1 LGSLTRFLL
10 IAGVAE
16 GTIQW
21 VIYEHLKKRQMEAKA
36 ERLIAAGQRG
46 DSAAHAKSVQGMYPV
61 TQRRDHT
68 TDVN

>member
-1 LGSLTRFLL
+1 MTCLWL

-21 VIYEHLKKRQMEAKA
+21 VIYEHLKKRQIEAKA
-36 ERLIAAGQRG
+36 ERLIATGQRG

-61 TQRRDHT
+61 IQKRDYT
-68 TDVN
+68 TDLH